1 MAFCNQWPYFEA
13 RLDAMMCVIFLRPT
27 LFIQICAY
35 AHIWARRQVGERQEK
50 LVLHYLALPCLPLG
64 IVVLTCKFGFICMN
78 IWSNYGICQQVGMYG
93 RNFVKTRPKPA
104 CGQQGLVGRIVR
116 PGCSSSRYILGS
128 SQHLASC
135 LQRSTR
141 IGFCRSKCSEHS
153 ESHFFWTS
161 QKWWIENIQQTCS
174 RKWQPLFVIHRGSQ
188 MTGGRGAGRE

>member
-1 MAFCNQWPYFEA
+1 MKCTIFFVPYIVQSNICTHLSETTGRRGAGKACIALSCF
-13 RLDAMMCVIFLRPT
+13 T
-27 LFIQICAY
+27 LSSFGNC
-35 AHIWARRQVGERQEK
+35 
-50 LVLHYLALPCLPLG
+50 C
-64 IVVLTCKFGFICMN
+64 LTCKFGFICMN

-116 PGCSSSRYILGS
+116 PGCSSNRYILGS

-141 IGFCRSKCSEHS
+141 IGYCRSKCSEHS

-174 RKWQPLFVIHRGSQ
+174 RKWQPLFVIHGGSQ
-188 MTGGRGAGRE
+188 MTRGRGAGRE